1 MCRIMGGF
9 IWLDVLPNIISVRRY
24 GKKIIALICVML
36 VIAKTISIGITVT
49 NRYVYYCYKD
59 VFGSKKV

>member
-1 MCRIMGGF
+1 MAGRSAKYNLSEK
-9 IWLDVLPNIISVRRY
+9 IWE
-24 GKKIIALICVML
+24 KIVALICVMS

-59 VFGSKKV
+59 IFGSQKV